1 MYINSVAGIQTK
13 GTMYTARVLAK
24 KSPSII
30 QSVYSATTV
39 GKHANRMTP
48 NVFTVQSSDVL
59 PPRNIVKNAFYESL
73 KPFIVIMRAMGVC
86 PLSVDNTG
94 NDIYTDP
101 TTRSK
106 VIEMKGLFSITF
118 EEKLFNVYGQV
129 ALRCC

>member
-1 MYINSVAGIQTK
+1 MYINCVAGIETK
-13 GTMYTARVLAK
+13 GTMHTTRVLAN
-24 KSPSII
+24 KSLSIF
-30 QSVYSATTV
+30 QSENSSTTV
-39 GKHANRMTP
+39 GNHVNRMTP
-48 NVFTVQSSDVL
+48 NVFTIHSSDVL

-106 VIEMKGLFSITF
+106 VIEMKGLFCITF
-118 EEKLFNVYGQV
+118 EEK
-129 ALRCC
+129 

>member
-1 MYINSVAGIQTK
+1 MYINCVAGIETK
-13 GTMYTARVLAK
+13 GTMHTTRVLAN
-24 KSPSII
+24 KSLSIF
-30 QSVYSATTV
+30 QSENSSTTV
-39 GKHANRMTP
+39 GNHVNRMTP
-48 NVFTVQSSDVL
+48 NVFTVQSSEVL

-106 VIEMKGLFSITF
+106 VIEMKGLFCITF
-118 EEKLFNVYGQV
+118 EEK
-129 ALRCC
+129 